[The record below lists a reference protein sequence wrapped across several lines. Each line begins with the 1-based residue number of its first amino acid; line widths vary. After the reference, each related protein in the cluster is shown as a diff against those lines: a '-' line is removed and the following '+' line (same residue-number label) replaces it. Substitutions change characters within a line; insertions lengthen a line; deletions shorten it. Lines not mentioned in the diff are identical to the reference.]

1 MLRRILFTFLV
12 VIFISAGIFG
22 YLYYQK
28 LKVPTA
34 AAINAIP
41 TNASLLI
48 QIKKAN
54 RVWQSLKDNNLIW
67 KDLIAT
73 PYFTQI
79 NDYSTWLDSL
89 INEHSGLEDALE
101 NSSLF
106 ISYHEADS
114 LNSGFLFSVSTPPDV
129 EEKYLDEI
137 VKTSVG
143 PSNYFSQ
150 RVSGG
155 TIIYETKNKINN
167 KVFSYAIKKGVFV
180 ASFNPKIIELAIE
193 QLNATT
199 SLLNNV
205 DFDRVYK
212 TINTESE
219 INLIYNYKLT
229 FKSITP
235 FLNDSAS
242 VRFSHLNNFAE
253 WSALDLKSKANSI
266 NLNGLSVCNE
276 KSNNF
281 LQLFSDQLPKK
292 FGAHHVMPVNTASF
306 LLYNFSNFRTYINGY
321 NDYLKKN
328 QIAQKNA
335 SGFDANPY
343 LQQVL
348 GNELAAFVTEKNSDA
363 IDDNENAFLIIKPF
377 ALNSAIAVLDKI
389 SEKANFKVNKSAEE
403 TSVKSDNNEVET
415 LVNTEESSNDENIR
429 ENDSLKLAEVKEKS
443 IEVRKINLKGNW
455 EALLGEDFGLVTE
468 NYFAVIGEYVLF
480 GNSANSINEVI
491 KSYQNKNTL
500 ANSENYKVFTESLSD
515 NASIFIYS
523 NVPRSEFLYN
533 SRLGVH
539 TLKLLEPYRD
549 LLQKFEGVGIQFS
562 ANKGLFYTNIFIK
575 HNPVYKKETNS
586 LWEVSLDAPV
596 AIKPKVVNNHINQSK
611 EIIVQDTDGTLYLID
626 NKGQILWKN
635 KLEEIIL
642 SEIIQIDK
650 FKNNKLQYVFNTRN
664 YIYLIDRNGDFC
676 EGFPVKLKY
685 PATNAISV
693 FDYEK
698 TRDYRFMIA
707 CDNRRVYNYD
717 ANGENVMGWEFT
729 LMKNQVIHPVQHFI
743 IDGKDYI
750 IAIDKSGE
758 IRLVD
763 RKGKSIIEFNQKVP
777 VAQNAE
783 IFIDK
788 GKELSSSYLIASDSL
803 GRVLKFRFNDR
814 LDIIEIKGAGKNH
827 FFDYKD
833 INDDDKRDYIFA
845 DGNELY
851 VYDQDQNEMLNFK
864 AKSSITAK
872 PQFYLFP
879 NGESK
884 IGIVSSKANQI
895 YLVNNKGQLE
905 RGFPKYGSTSFSISD
920 INNDRVFN
928 IVVGS
933 ADKSVYTY
941 SIDE

>member
-41 TNASLLI
+41 TNASLVI

-54 RVWQSLKDNNLIW
+54 KVWQSLQENNLIW

-73 PYFTQI
+73 PYFAQLNNYAI
-79 NDYSTWLDSL
+79 WLDSL
-89 INEHSGLEDALE
+89 VNEHGGLEDALE

-106 ISYHEADS
+106 ISYHETDS
-114 LNSGFLFSVSTPPDV
+114 LNSGFLFSLSTPPDV

-150 RVSGG
+150 RINGG
-155 TIIYETKNKINN
+155 SIIYETKNKTDN

-180 ASFNPKIIELAIE
+180 ASFNPKILDLAIE
-193 QLNATT
+193 QLNANT
-199 SLLNNV
+199 SLLNNL

-219 INLIYNYKLT
+219 INLIYNYKST
-229 FKSITP
+229 FKALSP
-235 FLNDSAS
+235 LLNDSAS
-242 VRFSHLNNFAE
+242 ARFRHLENYAE
-253 WSALDLKSKANSI
+253 WSALDLKSKVNSI
-266 NLNGLSVCNE
+266 NLNGLTVCNE

-281 LQLFSDQLPKK
+281 LHLFKDQSPKK
-292 FGAHHVMPVNTASF
+292 FGVHNVMPVNTASF
-306 LLYNFSNFRTYINGY
+306 LLYNFSNFKTYINGY
-321 NDYLKKN
+321 YDYLKKN
-328 QIAQKNA
+328 QIAQKNPI
-335 SGFDANPY
+335 GFDANPY

-348 GNELAAFVTEKNSDA
+348 GNEIAAFVTEKNSEVNNN
-363 IDDNENAFLIIKPF
+363 NENAFLIVKPF
-377 ALNSAIAVLDKI
+377 ALNSAKSVLNKI
-389 SEKANFKVNKSAEE
+389 SDKVNLTSKKTEE
-403 TSVKSDNNEVET
+403 DGSIKLDNNEEEISLTPNELSET
-415 LVNTEESSNDENIR
+415 ENKEETDTLKLTEESI
-429 ENDSLKLAEVKEKS
+429 KS
-443 IEVRKINLKGNW
+443 IEIRKISLKGSW
-455 EALLGEDFGLVTE
+455 EALLGADFGLVTE
-468 NYFAVIGEYVLF
+468 NYFAVIDEYVVF
-480 GNSANSINEVI
+480 GNSADALNEIVN
-491 KSYQNKNTL
+491 SYQNKNTL
-500 ANSENYKVFTESLSD
+500 ANSENYKVFSESLSN

-523 NVPRSEFLYN
+523 NFPRSEFLYS
-533 SRLGVH
+533 SRLGTN
-539 TLKLLEPYRD
+539 TLKTLEPYRD
-549 LLQKFEGVGIQFS
+549 LLQKFEGIGIQFS

-586 LWEVSLDAPV
+586 LWEVSLEAPV

-611 EIIVQDTDGTLYLID
+611 EIIVQDANGTLYLID
-626 NKGQILWKN
+626 NKGQIIWKK

-642 SEIIQIDK
+642 SEITQIDK

-685 PATNAISV
+685 PATNTMSV

-717 ANGENVMGWEFT
+717 SNGENVMGWEFT

-763 RKGKSIIEFNQKVP
+763 RKGKSILDFNQRVP

-845 DGNELY
+845 DANELY
-851 VYDQDQNEMLNFK
+851 IFDQDQNEMISFK
-864 AKSSITAK
+864 AKSTISAK

-884 IGIVSSKANQI
+884 IGLVSNKANQI

-905 RGFPKYGSTSFSISD
+905 KGFPKYGSTSFSISD

-941 SIDE
+941 SIND